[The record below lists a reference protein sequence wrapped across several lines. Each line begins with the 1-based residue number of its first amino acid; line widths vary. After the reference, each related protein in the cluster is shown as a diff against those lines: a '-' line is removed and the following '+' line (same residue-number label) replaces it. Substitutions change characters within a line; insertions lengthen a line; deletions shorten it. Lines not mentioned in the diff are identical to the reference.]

1 MFETIWSDARYAVR
15 SLRRT
20 PGFTVAAVLTL
31 ALGIGGT
38 TAIVSAVDAV
48 LMRPLPYDDP
58 DRVVTVWETMSAL
71 GIAGTTPAPANYFDW
86 VSRNRVFEAMAA
98 TAAATANITG
108 DGAPEQVVGRRV
120 TANFFQV
127 VGARP
132 LLGRAFSEDE
142 DRQSAPVVVISHRLW
157 QRRYLGDSAMIGST
171 ITLNGAKSTVI
182 GVMPERFVFRNR
194 EIDFWSPIS
203 FTPELRQNRRFYF
216 LNVVARLLPGMPIA
230 LAREQM
236 KTIAQELEREHPEN
250 KGAGVQLVPVRDE
263 VLGNT
268 RQQLIVLGVAAAC
281 MLLIGC
287 ANLASLLLARA
298 WTRRREMATRAALG
312 ATRTRL
318 VARLTAE
325 GIVLSVCGGI
335 VGLAVAI
342 AGINLLG
349 EMVPTTLAESA
360 RPVLDGRV
368 LGFALVLS
376 VLTGVAFSIVPAIVA
391 SRASLSNDLKGTGA
405 STGGGRYRMRSAL
418 STFQVATTF
427 VLLIG
432 AGLMIQSL
440 ARLRAVDIG
449 FSSEG
454 LLTMR
459 TTLPAV
465 KYGDPKRRQMF
476 YDAVL
481 EDVRTLPGVKS
492 AAFASTLPFLS
503 LGNTAGYRIEGHPI
517 EPGNPP
523 DALFRVT
530 TTDYLET
537 LSVKLLEGRLPNRG
551 DGPDSQPVVVI
562 NQTFAQR
569 YWRDES
575 ALGHRIALTS
585 PGAEWMTIV
594 GVVADVLE
602 TGYDGGSRLGMQ
614 GSRPG
619 MYVLASQVRRAAD
632 NLVIRVAG
640 DPLAVA
646 SAARR
651 VVARVD
657 AEQPVAAVRTMDEI
671 IDLEVVDRRGQS
683 ILLTA
688 FAASALLLAAIGLYG
703 LLSHLVA
710 QQRQEIG
717 IRMALGATTNAV
729 RQAIVG
735 RGLALTVAGLAFGV
749 LAALAG
755 TSIMRNLLF
764 GVQPNDPATFVVVAA
779 LLLTVSLI
787 ASWLPARRATRVDPM
802 TALRME

>member
-1 MFETIWSDARYAVR
+1 MFETIWSDARSAVR

-20 PGFTVAAVLTL
+20 PGFTIAAVLTL

-58 DRVVTVWETMSAL
+58 DRVVTVWEEMSAA
-71 GIAGTTPAPANYFDW
+71 GIARITPAPANYFDW
-86 VSRNRVFEAMAA
+86 ASRNRVFEAMAA

-108 DGAPEQVVGRRV
+108 DSAPEQVIGRRV

-132 LLGRAFSEDE
+132 FLGRSFSEDE
-142 DRQSAPVVVISHRLW
+142 DRQSAPVVVISYRLW
-157 QRRYLGDSAMIGST
+157 QRRYLGDSAMIGRT
-171 ITLNGAKSTVI
+171 ITLNGATSTVI

-216 LNVVARLLPGMPIA
+216 LNVVARLAPGVPIA

-236 KTIAQELEREHPEN
+236 TAIAQDLAREHPEN
-250 KGAGVQLVPVRDE
+250 KGSGVQIVPVRED
-263 VLGNT
+263 VLGDT
-268 RQQLIVLGVAAAC
+268 RQQLIVLSVAAAC

-287 ANLASLLLARA
+287 ANLASLLMARA

-318 VARLTAE
+318 VARLTTE

-335 VGLAVAI
+335 VGLAVAM
-342 AGINLLG
+342 AGIDLLG
-349 EMVPTTLAESA
+349 KMVPTTLAENTG
-360 RPVLDGRV
+360 PVLDGRI
-368 LGFALVLS
+368 LGFALMLS
-376 VLTGVAFSIVPAIVA
+376 VLTGVAFSIVPALVS
-391 SRASLSNDLKGTGA
+391 SRASLSDDLKRNSA
-405 STGGGRYRMRSAL
+405 SSGGSRYRTRSAL
-418 STFQVATTF
+418 SMFQVGTTF

-432 AGLMIQSL
+432 AGLMVQSL
-440 ARLRAVDIG
+440 AKLRAVDIG

-459 TTLPAV
+459 TTLPV
-465 KYGDPKRRQMF
+465 VSYGDPKKRQMF

-481 EDVRTLPGVKS
+481 EGVRTLAGVRS

-537 LSVKLLEGRLPNRG
+537 LGVKLLDGRLPNRG
-551 DGPDSQPVVVI
+551 DGPDSPPIVVI
-562 NQTFAQR
+562 NQRFAQR
-569 YWRDES
+569 YWRNEN

-594 GVVADVLE
+594 GVVADILE
-602 TGYDGGSRLGMQ
+602 TGYERGV
-614 GSRPG
+614 RPG

-640 DPLAVA
+640 DPLAVV
-646 SAARR
+646 SATRR
-651 VVARVD
+651 VISRVD

-717 IRMALGATTNAV
+717 IRMALGATANGV
-729 RQAIVG
+729 KRAIVG
-735 RGLALTVAGLAFGV
+735 RGLALTGAGLAVGV

-755 TSIMRNLLF
+755 TGIMRDLLF
-764 GVQPNDPATFVVVAA
+764 GVQPNDPETFVVVGA
-779 LLLTVSLI
+779 LLITVSLM
-787 ASWLPARRATRVDPM
+787 ASWIPARRATRIDPM
-802 TALRME
+802 TTLRAE

>member
-20 PGFTVAAVLTL
+20 PGFSIAAVLTL

-58 DRVVTVWETMSAL
+58 DRVVTVWEEMSAA
-71 GIAGTTPAPANYFDW
+71 GIARNTPAPANYFDW
-86 VSRNRVFEAMAA
+86 ASRNRVFEAMAA

-108 DGAPEQVVGRRV
+108 DGAPEQVIGRRV

-127 VGARP
+127 VGAWP
-132 LLGRAFSEDE
+132 LLGRSFSEDE
-142 DRQSAPVVVISHRLW
+142 DRQNAPVVVISYRLW
-157 QRRYLGDSAMIGST
+157 QRRYLGDSAMIGRT

-203 FTPELRQNRRFYF
+203 FTPELRQNRSFYF
-216 LNVVARLLPGMPIA
+216 LNVVARLLPGVPIA

-236 KTIAQELEREHPEN
+236 TAIARDLVREHPEN
-250 KGAGVQLVPVRDE
+250 RGAGIQIVPIREE
-263 VLGNT
+263 VLGDT
-268 RQQLIVLGVAAAC
+268 RQQLIVLTVAAGC

-335 VGLAVAI
+335 VGLAIAI

-360 RPVLDGRV
+360 GPALDGRV
-368 LGFALVLS
+368 LGFTLMLS
-376 VLTGVAFSIVPAIVA
+376 VLTGVVFSIVPAIVS
-391 SRASLSNDLKGTGA
+391 SRASLSDDLKRTGA
-405 STGGGRYRMRSAL
+405 SSGGSRYRMRSAL
-418 STFQVATTF
+418 SMFQVATTF

-432 AGLMIQSL
+432 AGLMVQSL
-440 ARLRAVDIG
+440 AKLRAVDIG
-449 FSSEG
+449 FSSKG

-459 TTLPAV
+459 TTLPVV
-465 KYGDPKRRQMF
+465 KYSDPNRRQMF

-481 EDVRTLPGVKS
+481 EGVRTLPGVKS

-503 LGNTAGYRIEGHPI
+503 LGNTAGYRIEGRAPQ
-517 EPGNPP
+517 PGNPP

-530 TTDYLET
+530 TRDYLET
-537 LSVKLLEGRLPNRG
+537 LGVTLLEGRMPNRG
-551 DGPDSQPVVVI
+551 DGPDSLPIVVI
-562 NQTFAQR
+562 NKTFAQR
-569 YWRDES
+569 YWRNES
-575 ALGHRIALTS
+575 ALAHRIALTS

-602 TGYDGGSRLGMQ
+602 TGYELKP
-614 GSRPG
+614 RPG
-619 MYVLASQVRRAAD
+619 MYVLASQARRAAD
-632 NLVIRVAG
+632 NLVIRVEG

-646 SAARR
+646 RATQGVIARID
-651 VVARVD
+651 V
-657 AEQPVAAVRTMDEI
+657 EQPVSAVRTMDAI
-671 IDLEVVDRRGQS
+671 IDLEVVDRREQS
-683 ILLTA
+683 ILLA
-688 FAASALLLAAIGLYG
+688 VFAASALLLASIGLYG

-710 QQRQEIG
+710 QRRQEIG
-717 IRMALGATTNAV
+717 IRMALGATATGV
-729 RQAIVG
+729 KQAIVG
-735 RGLALTVAGLAFGV
+735 RGLVLTGGGLAFGV
-749 LAALAG
+749 LAALGG
-755 TSIMRNLLF
+755 TEIMRTLLF
-764 GVQPNDPATFVVVAA
+764 GVQPNDPATFAVVTA

-787 ASWLPARRATRVDPM
+787 ASWIPARRATRIDPM
-802 TALRME
+802 IALRAE

>member
-1 MFETIWSDARYAVR
+1 
-15 SLRRT
+15 
-20 PGFTVAAVLTL
+20 
-31 ALGIGGT
+31 
-38 TAIVSAVDAV
+38 
-48 LMRPLPYDDP
+48 
-58 DRVVTVWETMSAL
+58 MSAA
-71 GIAGTTPAPANYFDW
+71 GIARTTPAPANYFDW
-86 VSRNRVFEAMAA
+86 ASRNRVFEAMAA
-98 TAAATANITG
+98 TAGATANITG

-132 LLGRAFSEDE
+132 LLGRSFSEDE
-142 DRQSAPVVVISHRLW
+142 DRQSAPVVVISYRLW
-157 QRRYLGDSAMIGST
+157 QRRYLGDSAMIGRN

-216 LNVVARLLPGMPIA
+216 LNVVARLAPGVPIA

-236 KTIAQELEREHPEN
+236 TAIAQELAREHPEN
-250 KGAGVQLVPVRDE
+250 KGAGVQIVPVRED
-263 VLGNT
+263 VLGDT
-268 RQQLIVLGVAAAC
+268 RQQLIVLSVAAAC

-287 ANLASLLLARA
+287 ANLASLLMARA

-318 VARLTAE
+318 VARLTTE

-342 AGINLLG
+342 AGIGLLG
-349 EMVPTTLAESA
+349 QMVPTTLAESA
-360 RPVLDGRV
+360 GPVLDGRV

-376 VLTGVAFSIVPAIVA
+376 VLTGVAFSIVPALV
-391 SRASLSNDLKGTGA
+391 SSASLSGDLKRNSA
-405 STGGGRYRMRSAL
+405 SSGGSRYRTRSAL
-418 STFQVATTF
+418 SMFQVATTF

-432 AGLMIQSL
+432 AGLMVQSL
-440 ARLRAVDIG
+440 AKLRAVDIG
-449 FSSEG
+449 FSSER

-459 TTLPAV
+459 TTLPV
-465 KYGDPKRRQMF
+465 VSYGDPKKRQMF

-481 EDVRTLPGVKS
+481 EDVRSLPGVKS

-503 LGNTAGYRIEGHPI
+503 LGNTAGYRVEGRPL

-537 LSVKLLEGRLPNRG
+537 LGVKVLNGRLPNRG
-551 DGPDSQPVVVI
+551 DGPDSPPIVVI

-602 TGYDGGSRLGMQ
+602 TGYER

-646 SAARR
+646 SATRR
-651 VVARVD
+651 VISRVD

-717 IRMALGATTNAV
+717 IRMALGATANGV
-729 RQAIVG
+729 KHAIVG
-735 RGLALTVAGLAFGV
+735 RGLALAGAGLAIGV
-749 LAALAG
+749 LAAWAG
-755 TSIMRNLLF
+755 TGIMRNLLF
-764 GVQPNDPATFVVVAA
+764 GVQPNDPATFVVIAA

-787 ASWLPARRATRVDPM
+787 AIWIPARRATRVDPM
-802 TALRME
+802 TALRAE